1 MKQPNKIDLVWRH
14 LTKKRSITSMD
25 AWQAY
30 NVTRLADIVHELR
43 TRYGVEISTEL
54 VKSGAT
60 RYARYRLV
68 GAY

>member
-1 MKQPNKIDLVWRH
+1 VKAKKIDLIWKH
-14 LTKKRSITSMD
+14 LTKRRDITSMQ

-43 TRYGVEISTEL
+43 TRYGVEIATEL

-60 RYARYRLV
+60 RYARYRLI
-68 GAY
+68 GKY